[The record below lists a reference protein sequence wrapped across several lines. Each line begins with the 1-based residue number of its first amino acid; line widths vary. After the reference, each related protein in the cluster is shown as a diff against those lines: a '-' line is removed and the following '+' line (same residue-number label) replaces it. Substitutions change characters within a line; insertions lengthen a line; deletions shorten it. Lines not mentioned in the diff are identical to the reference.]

1 MFQIETMNMKELKE
15 LRSKITAR
23 LNDLEGESDLPN
35 DLDQLSGMLDK
46 IDERAAA
53 LKDNVQKRAKL
64 LARVATGEEGETVRS
79 GRAQKTG
86 EEEPVDVRASMEYKK
101 AFLRA
106 LKSGSD
112 RECRALLSTNATDG
126 SGITG
131 YVPVPTYL
139 EDEIKTA
146 WENHQ
151 LLGLVKHSYM
161 KGNVKIGFELSATG
175 ADIHLEGTEAP
186 EEEEVELGV
195 LEIRANNIKKWITV
209 SDEALEGTTVQ
220 TMNYLLKEISHKIV
234 ERAEE
239 IVIAKINAAPVAST
253 STSVAVAESS
263 VASLDVDTVTMAV
276 AELSG
281 SAQDLRI
288 ILNRRTEA
296 ALKATAKK
304 AHYGVDPFDGITRV
318 HTDKLKSFAQ
328 ASSGDT
334 VMIIGDLGRGMQA
347 NFPNG
352 DTVMIKTDNLSL
364 ANKDLVKLIGRQ
376 FVGIEVVAENHIV
389 RVKKA

>member
-1 MFQIETMNMKELKE
+1 MYQIETMNMKELKE

-23 LNDLEGESDLPN
+23 LNNLEGESDLPS
-35 DLDQLSGMLDK
+35 DLDELSEMMDK
-46 IDERAAA
+46 IDARAAA

-64 LARVATGEEGETVRS
+64 LARVASGDEGETVRN
-79 GRAQKTG
+79 GRAQSNN

-139 EDEIKTA
+139 ENEIKTA
-146 WENHQ
+146 WENHK
-151 LLGLVKHSYM
+151 LLGLVKHSYL
-161 KGNVKIGFELSATG
+161 KGNVKIGFEISATG
-175 ADIHLEGTEAP
+175 AEIHLEGTDAP
-186 EEEEVELGV
+186 EEEEIELGV

-239 IVIAKINAAPVAST
+239 VVIAKINAAPTT
-253 STSVAVAESS
+253 STGTAVAVAETN
-263 VASLDVDTVTMAV
+263 AAALDVDTVTLAV

-281 SAQDLRI
+281 AAQDLKI

-304 AHYGVDPFDGITRV
+304 SHYAVDPFDGIERV

-328 ASSGDT
+328 ASSGET
-334 VMIIGDLGRGMQA
+334 FMIIGDMGRGMQA

-364 ANKDLVKLIGRQ
+364 AEKDLVKIIGRQ
-376 FVGIEVVAENHIV
+376 FVGIEVVAENHII